1 MEDIMIFPRIVESFR
16 DLRLTANQAEE
27 GNGELVY
34 AKDSSSLWIF
44 IDTRW
49 INIFNNQLQGAID
62 DNTLRLER
70 LELAGTSTPGETSGD
85 VVTGLGPAFVLT
97 STTNPAIKIF
107 NYSSN
112 NLYYDV
118 FNDTELLG
126 SGEVDHNS
134 TSIFHPNT
142 LASLRIEFRLHPNTP
157 LLEGGHIV
165 VETAGG

>member
-1 MEDIMIFPRIVESFR
+1 MLFPRIVDSFS
-16 DLRLTANQAEE
+16 DLRQTANQSEE

-34 AKDSSSLWIF
+34 ARDSSSLWIF
-44 IDTRW
+44 LETRW
-49 INIFNNQLQGAID
+49 VNIFSSELQGAID

-85 VVTGLGPAFVLT
+85 VVTGLEHAFVLT

-107 NYSSN
+107 NYGNN

-118 FNDTELLG
+118 FNGTELLG